1 VFTSFIRYFAQDLAF
16 GVACAAVSVVLA
28 VVGLWAVGIR
38 LGDDPALL
46 LALMPKTAPGGP

>member
-1 VFTSFIRYFAQDLAF
+1 MFTSFFRLLAQDLAF
-16 GVACAAVSVVLA
+16 GVACAAVSVMLA

-46 LALMPKTAPGGP
+46 LAWLPRGANGGP